1 LSKINL
7 LAAVPV
13 PVIEE
18 LIEAGSIFTI
28 PPGRTVVEQGS
39 TSAGLQVI
47 LEGTANVEVG
57 GASRPPMGPG
67 SYFGEIS
74 VIDGAG
80 RSATITA
87 GDEGLKTFTI
97 SPLNFMQLV
106 DRTPGAGARAAEG
119 TLRSGPFPGET
130 GRLALTWPERRPTNS
145 SSASKPSRPG
155 SLRGFMTGRD
165 PLACCGPAR
174 RIRACYP

>member
-1 LSKINL
+1 MAHEQLPQMLSKIDL
-7 LAAVPV
+7 LAGVPV
-13 PVIEE
+13 PVIED

-28 PPGRTVVEQGS
+28 RPGGTVVEQGS

-87 GDEGLKTFTI
+87 GDDGLKTFTI

-106 DRTPGAGARAAEG
+106 DRHPTLARALLKELCARVRY
-119 TLRSGPFPGET
+119 LET
-130 GRLALTWPERRPTNS
+130 PTDS
-145 SSASKPSRPG
+145 H
-155 SLRGFMTGRD
+155 
-165 PLACCGPAR
+165 
-174 RIRACYP
+174 

>member
-1 LSKINL
+1 MAHEQLPQMLSKIDL
-7 LAAVPV
+7 LAGVPV
-13 PVIEE
+13 RVIED

-28 PPGRTVVEQGS
+28 RPGGTVVEQGS

-57 GASRPPMGPG
+57 GASRAPMGPG
-67 SYFGEIS
+67 NYFGEIS

-87 GDEGLKTFTI
+87 GDDGLKTFTI

-106 DRTPGAGARAAEG
+106 DRHPPLARALLKELCARV
-119 TLRSGPFPGET
+119 RS
-130 GRLALTWPERRPTNS
+130 LERPND
-145 SSASKPSRPG
+145 
-155 SLRGFMTGRD
+155 LH
-165 PLACCGPAR
+165 
-174 RIRACYP
+174 

>member
-1 LSKINL
+1 MAHEQLPQMLSKIDL
-7 LAAVPV
+7 LAGIPK
-13 PVIEE
+13 PVIED

-28 PPGRTVVEQGS
+28 RPGGTVVEQGS

-47 LEGTANVEVG
+47 LEGTANVQVG
-57 GASRPPMGPG
+57 GASRAPMGPG

-106 DRTPGAGARAAEG
+106 DRHPALARSLLKELCARV
-119 TLRSGPFPGET
+119 RS
-130 GRLALTWPERRPTNS
+130 LER
-145 SSASKPSRPG
+145 
-155 SLRGFMTGRD
+155 
-165 PLACCGPAR
+165 PADLH
-174 RIRACYP
+174 

>member
-1 LSKINL
+1 MAHEQLPQMLANIDL
-7 LAAVPV
+7 LAGIPK
-13 PVIEE
+13 PVIED
-18 LIEAGSIFTI
+18 LIEAGSIFMT
-28 PPGRTVVEQGS
+28 PPGRTVVMQGS
-39 TSAGLQVI
+39 PDAGLQVI

-57 GASRPPMGPG
+57 GASRGKMGPG

-106 DRTPGAGARAAEG
+106 DRHPPLARA
-119 TLRSGPFPGET
+119 L
-130 GRLALTWPERRPTNS
+130 LKALCARVRALERPTD
-145 SSASKPSRPG
+145 RH
-155 SLRGFMTGRD
+155 
-165 PLACCGPAR
+165 
-174 RIRACYP
+174 